1 MKYQLVI
8 KSIAG
13 TAILLGSL
21 NAAATGFGGGWK
33 HDSATGTLMNT
44 NAPSYDSSVYGTAM
58 KSKKGSDFADGWA
71 HDSNTGTL
79 FNANAP
85 SSQEQSSR
93 SYSDKKVTLNGFGG
107 GWYQDST
114 GTLTYID

>member
-1 MKYQLVI
+1 MKYQLII

-13 TAILLGSL
+13 TAIMLGSL

-33 HDSATGTLMNT
+33 HDSVTGTLMNT
-44 NAPSYDSSVYGTAM
+44 NAPSYDSTASGTAM

-79 FNANAP
+79 FNANAASP
-85 SSQEQSSR
+85 QKQSKATG
-93 SYSDKKVTLNGFGG
+93 DKKVTLNGFGG
-107 GWYQDST
+107 GWYQDGT